1 MILLVLVSVQVSE
14 SAIGVNW
21 GTVSFLKLN
30 PSTVLDLLKQNKIQ
44 KVKIFDADPT
54 VLEALVGSGIEVM
67 IGIPNEMLAPLSSST
82 VAADLWVRQNVSRY
96 LVKGGVDIRYCLF
109 SLSLSRSFILTYY
122 YFFLFIQAFYFC
134 FLSIFLFG

>member
-1 MILLVLVSVQVSE
+1 MAAFFGFKAPFFCLMILLVLVSVQVSE

-96 LVKGGVDIRYCLF
+96 LVKGGVDIRISQTIAHQFMVHYLP
-109 SLSLSRSFILTYY
+109 
-122 YFFLFIQAFYFC
+122 
-134 FLSIFLFG
+134 